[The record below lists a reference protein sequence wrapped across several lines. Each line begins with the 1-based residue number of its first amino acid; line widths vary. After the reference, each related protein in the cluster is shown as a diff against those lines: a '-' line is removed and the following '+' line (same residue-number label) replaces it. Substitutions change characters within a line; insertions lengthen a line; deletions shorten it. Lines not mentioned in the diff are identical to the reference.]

1 MFESIAI
8 GRLVGEREN
17 ERCSGPVGDEHAMVI
32 QCPTSASGILG
43 AIVGHLNNFSP
54 WTRDDDY
61 DYWNSA
67 WHKAD
72 HAMDH
77 QTYYT
82 DRMPLYQWNPR
93 AEGLTAIGALRERR
107 DYWKYGAGDDTL
119 SYSPFLAMDDPWN
132 DGEDA
137 GSYDVRP
144 VGALVGDTD
153 FNFNSYLDLPQYNMC
168 EAASEAWP
176 GLYCCSPETGY
187 DLWTGCYSREPSFWG
202 KFALAPRYGSAG
214 PMQWGAGGVGNI
226 FNRNLGEGTF
236 QSEYTKDREKRAKRA
251 KRAAEAFA
259 KKAVDYA
266 DDDIQLAATAT
277 SSIAV
282 VPGQYGPT
290 NTATFADIAKDVG
303 TREGVF
309 WSMTV
314 TGNGLEFTFTADPTS
329 ATMGYNAAGI
339 AAMSV
344 LVGVL
349 TGEIEGGEVVPM
361 GDGCFGIVAPNVG
374 NIFEKLKGTFSKDNP
389 DKVKKQLEKTWAKLQ
404 KLRAKFKEL
413 SDGEDYS
420 PWKAEAD
427 AKADGIYSGA
437 MVSGRGG
444 GRGGLAARLK
454 ALKTQRQSR
463 RQAGQD
469 VRSPSAM
476 KQLVERLKEEK
487 EERELERQLQR
498 RGLSAVPLPG
508 RAFGGQGRGG
518 GGGGGGGGRRRGQ
531 QQQQQ
536 QPQFGYPQPPMM
548 PQPYMGP
555 PQYPMAP
562 APMPYGSSMPSFGA
576 PPAPM
581 FAAPGYRSYGTSGSV
596 GGFWSDGD
604 SAWLEKSPRKW
615 DATPRVTKVPP
626 SWTMG
631 PDEFWRK

>member
-32 QCPTSASGILG
+32 QCPTTASGILG

-54 WTRDDDY
+54 WTADDDY
-61 DYWNSA
+61 DYWDSA

-77 QTYYT
+77 QSYFT

-93 AEGLTAIGALRERR
+93 AEGLASVGALRERR

-119 SYSPFLAMDDPWN
+119 SYSPSISMDDPWN
-132 DGEDA
+132 REEA
-137 GSYDVRP
+137 ASAYDVRP

-202 KFALAPRYGSAG
+202 KFALAPRYGDAG
-214 PMQWGAGGVGNI
+214 PMQWGAGGVG
-226 FNRNLGEGTF
+226 EVQTF
-236 QSEYTKDREKRAKRA
+236 QSEYQKKLAKRQEKALKIAA
-251 KRAAEAFA
+251 KFGKRVAGKGMADS
-259 KKAVDYA
+259 VDVE
-266 DDDIQLAATAT
+266 AATVTINGPLTAT
-277 SSIAV
+277 VRSELSELAKNLAGGEGIYYTAAV
-282 VPGQYGPT
+282 VSDSQIVY
-290 NTATFADIAKDVG
+290 
-303 TREGVF
+303 
-309 WSMTV
+309 
-314 TGNGLEFTFTADPTS
+314 TFTAEPTT
-329 ATMGYNAAGI
+329 AGVGYNAAGI

-389 DKVKKQLEKTWAKLQ
+389 EKVKKQLEKTWAKLQ

-413 SDGEDYS
+413 SDGEDYT
-420 PWKAEAD
+420 PWKAEAE
-427 AKADGIYSGA
+427 AKATGFYTGA

-444 GRGGLAARLK
+444 RGGLASRLK
-454 ALKTQRQSR
+454 ALKAQRQSR
-463 RQAGQD
+463 RQAGLEVQD
-469 VRSPSAM
+469 RPGMQA
-476 KQLVERLKEEK
+476 LVQRLKDEK
-487 EERELERQLQR
+487 EERELAEKLQR

-518 GGGGGGGGRRRGQ
+518 GGGRRR
-531 QQQQQ
+531 QQQ
-536 QPQFGYPQPPMM
+536 QPQPYPQPQPYGYPMPQPQMPQYPMPPQPPMS
-548 PQPYMGP
+548 YAGP
-555 PQYPMAP
+555 
-562 APMPYGSSMPSFGA
+562 MPSFGA
-576 PPAPM
+576 PPPSM
-581 FAAPGYRSYGTSGSV
+581 FAPGGYRSYGTNASI

-615 DATPRVTKVPP
+615 DATPRVKRIPP
-626 SWTMG
+626 AWTQG

>member
-54 WTRDDDY
+54 WTADDDY

-77 QTYYT
+77 QTYFT

-132 DGEDA
+132 REEDA

-168 EAASEAWP
+168 EAASETWP

-202 KFALAPRYGSAG
+202 KFALAPRYGNAG
-214 PMQWGAGGVGNI
+214 PMQWGAGGVGAT
-226 FNRNLGEGTF
+226 LE
-236 QSEYTKDREKRAKRA
+236 SSLTKEVERAAKKA
-251 KRAAEAFA
+251 KRAANVFA
-259 KKAVDYA
+259 QRARAYA
-266 DDDIQLAATAT
+266 SEPEI
-277 SSIAV
+277 V
-282 VPGQYGPT
+282 VQHTDADSMVTIGGQYDFT
-290 NTATFADIAKDVG
+290 TRKALADLAK
-303 TREGVF
+303 RCSKAEGVF
-309 WSMTV
+309 WSAST
-314 TGNGLEFTFTADPTS
+314 TGEESLVFTFTANPVT
-329 ATMGYNAAGI
+329 ATMGYDAAGI

-389 DKVKKQLEKTWAKLQ
+389 EKVKKQLEKTWAKLQ

-413 SDGEDYS
+413 SDGEDYT

-454 ALKTQRQSR
+454 ALKAQRQSR
-463 RQAGQD
+463 RQAGLE
-469 VRSPSAM
+469 VRDRPGM
-476 KQLVERLKEEK
+476 QQLVQRMKEEK

-518 GGGGGGGGRRRGQ
+518 GGGGGRRRGQ
-531 QQQQQ
+531 QQ
-536 QPQFGYPQPPMM
+536 PAYPQPPMM
-548 PQPYMGP
+548 PQQYQMGP
-555 PQYPMAP
+555 PQPQLQYQMAP
-562 APMPYGSSMPSFGA
+562 PPPPMSYAGPMPSFGA

-581 FAAPGYRSYGTSGSV
+581 FSAPGYRSYGTSGSV

-626 SWTMG
+626 SWTVS